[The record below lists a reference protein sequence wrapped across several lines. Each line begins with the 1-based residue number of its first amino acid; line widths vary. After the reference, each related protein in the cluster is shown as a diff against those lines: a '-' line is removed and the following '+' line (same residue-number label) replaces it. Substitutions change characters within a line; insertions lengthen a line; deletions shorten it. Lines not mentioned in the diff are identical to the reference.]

1 MEGKDEVMVYKS
13 KWNEIISEKVMK
25 ESHIHGKYNKENK
38 KDKEK
43 KRGQSS
49 NKVT

>member
-1 MEGKDEVMVYKS
+1 MRSGYKS

-49 NKVT
+49 NQVT